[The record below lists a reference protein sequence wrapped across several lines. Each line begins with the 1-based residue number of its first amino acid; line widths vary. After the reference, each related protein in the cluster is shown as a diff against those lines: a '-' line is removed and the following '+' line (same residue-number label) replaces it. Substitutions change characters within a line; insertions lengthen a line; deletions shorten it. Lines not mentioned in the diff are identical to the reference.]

1 VKQPFR
7 VKLFA
12 SFADLFGASH
22 LEIALPQG
30 STVAD
35 LSNAIRKLPS
45 ATRLPSRLVVAVNS
59 AYARPDTPLN
69 HGDEIALIPPVA
81 GG

>member
-1 VKQPFR
+1 VNQPFR

-12 SFADLFGASH
+12 SFADLFGASD

-35 LSNAIRKLPS
+35 LSNAIRQLPS
-45 ATRLPSRLVVAVNS
+45 AARLPSRLVVAVNS
-59 AYARPDTPLN
+59 AYALPETTLSA
-69 HGDEIALIPPVA
+69 GDEIALIPPVA